1 MDLSKAYTF
10 KKQDEIY
17 TPSYAVPKLYKHINY
32 KMKFRRQ
39 YEKSFV
45 KEKIT
50 FRLVMDIDDII
61 FSTINY

>member
-1 MDLSKAYTF
+1 LGF
-10 KKQDEIY
+10 HRKKRWQYLI
-17 TPSYAVPKLYKHINY
+17 SYEKLAKYEKYVINY
-32 KMKFRRQ
+32 KMKFRRR